1 MKDMIKFDFKSSVS
15 IIGSRNSGKT
25 RLALELKTKLNNV
38 LYVPNEKDISF
49 EKITSLLENEYSY
62 VIFDD
67 VLTFLEDFEKDFI
80 IGYCQ
85 KRNIIIINITTLS
98 EELLLLPNIIVL
110 DDNKVILEGKKE
122 EVLANEKLFSTLGI
136 KRPFVVQ
143 LSGELKDY
151 SVINQLYF
159 DNEELVDELWK

>member
-15 IIGSRNSGKT
+15 IIGARNSGKT

-38 LYVPNEKDISF
+38 LYIPNERDISF
-49 EKITSLLENEYSY
+49 EKINGLLEDEYSY

-67 VLTFLEDFEKDFI
+67 VLTFLEDFEKNFV

-85 KRNIIIINITTLS
+85 KRNINIINITTLS

-110 DDNKVILEGKKE
+110 ENNQVVLEGTKE
-122 EVLANEKLFSTLGI
+122 EVLSNEKIFSKLGI
-136 KRPFVVQ
+136 KRPFIVQ
-143 LSGELKDY
+143 LSSELKDY
-151 SVINQLYF
+151 NVINKLYF

>member
-15 IIGSRNSGKT
+15 IIGARNSGKT

-38 LYVPNEKDISF
+38 LYIPNERDISF
-49 EKITSLLENEYSY
+49 EKINGLLEDEYSY

-67 VLTFLEDFEKDFI
+67 VLTFLEDFEKNFV

-85 KRNIIIINITTLS
+85 KRNINIINITTLS

-110 DDNKVILEGKKE
+110 ENNQVVLEGTKE
-122 EVLANEKLFSTLGI
+122 EVLSNEKMFSKLGI
-136 KRPFVVQ
+136 KRPFIVQ
-143 LSGELKDY
+143 LSSELKDY
-151 SVINQLYF
+151 NVINKLYF